1 MLSEIVAVTRVNLAT
16 IPGRIAGSAIIVIG
30 IAGVVAVLLGL
41 LAMSNGF
48 VATLADTA
56 HADRGL
62 IVRNGANNELSGW
75 VTNEELA
82 VLRSFEGLG
91 VVSGE
96 LYVTINAHTREGT
109 AVDVVG
115 RGVTDAAFELR
126 PELEIVAGRALEPGK
141 AEAIVGIR
149 AAAEH
154 TGLALGDVVP
164 ARGTPM
170 TVVGHFAAAGSPA
183 ESEIWLDLPVAG
195 DAFRREVVSLAR
207 VAFEPGKVDELAARI
222 DADPRLPFTLV
233 PETQFF
239 AAQSTDRAALI
250 DTFAYLVAG
259 IMALGAV
266 IAALNTLHTAVSRR
280 TKEIAIL
287 RALGFRRTGIV
298 VSVLTEA
305 MLLAAL
311 GGLIGAGVVYLLFDG
326 YAMTTHNDAAGAQL
340 AFAFRVSPALV
351 ATGLSWAL
359 ALGLIGGLAPA
370 LHAARMP
377 IARAFRRG

>member
-1 MLSEIVAVTRVNLAT
+1 
-16 IPGRIAGSAIIVIG
+16 
-30 IAGVVAVLLGL
+30 
-41 LAMSNGF
+41 
-48 VATLADTA
+48 
-56 HADRGL
+56 
-62 IVRNGANNELSGW
+62 
-75 VTNEELA
+75 
-82 VLRSFEGLG
+82 
-91 VVSGE
+91 
-96 LYVTINAHTREGT
+96 
-109 AVDVVG
+109 
-115 RGVTDAAFELR
+115 
-126 PELEIVAGRALEPGK
+126 
-141 AEAIVGIR
+141 
-149 AAAEH
+149 
-154 TGLALGDVVP
+154 
-164 ARGTPM
+164 M